1 MRFIPRIVIIV
12 KGSYLFHTKKKR
24 SLSWAVIS
32 TLVCNYAG
40 SILRPAGT
48 TWSFINWFLTTNSSL
63 NSWVL
68 PLANTRSTDIR
79 LYSWNGKASQESQK
93 YLEII
98 AYCCWSKKA
107 RPALRHLACNNKHCL
122 LDTKIFSGES
132 RCYPLGGKP
141 ERWRDLCLN
150 CWRQT
155 PVWGVIIS
163 ESPTSGI
170 MCQIFRHKLTSCWH
184 LRTRVG
190 TKYNDLVLWSKL
202 GIDHLLLL

>member
-1 MRFIPRIVIIV
+1 MLDYSYRCQMLRVCILSEFMVTRALWLTGSEVYTKDCYYCQRILPI
-12 KGSYLFHTKKKR
+12 SYKRKR

-48 TWSFINWFLTTNSSL
+48 TWSFVNWFLTTNSSL

-68 PLANTRSTDIR
+68 PLANTRSPDIR
-79 LYSWNGKASQESQK
+79 LCSWNGKASQESQK

-98 AYCCWSKKA
+98 AYCCWFKKA

-132 RCYPLGGKP
+132 RCYPSGGQTWKMEGPMPELLKTDSSLGCNNFWIP
-141 ERWRDLCLN
+141 N
-150 CWRQT
+150 
-155 PVWGVIIS
+155 
-163 ESPTSGI
+163 
-170 MCQIFRHKLTSCWH
+170 FRY
-184 LRTRVG
+184 RVS
-190 TKYNDLVLWSKL
+190 DF
-202 GIDHLLLL
+202 